1 MAWTKESGRVPT
13 DVGRILIEL
22 FDQPFIDE
30 RHEATVNSLDTWE
43 PLPNRPNS
51 GSVSVYDRNATLLV
65 EDTDFSIDYTNGA
78 IMALTGGSVVVPAKL
93 EVRYTFRGKNIFY
106 NLEILDQFGDA
117 LKKFDREDLEPHL
130 TASEKS
136 QLSSFVDTLRARAE
150 SQLL

>member
-43 PLPNRPNS
+43 PLPNKPNP

-78 IMALTGGSVVVPAKL
+78 IMALTGGSVVVPANL

-106 NLEILDQFGDA
+106 NLEILDQFGAA